1 MDHREDIIKMLS
13 ELKTELANRFKVD
26 NLGLFGSFGRSEQ
39 NMESDIDILVEFRQG
54 ADLLDLV
61 ALGNFL
67 EEKLGR
73 RVDIV
78 TKRALRPEIRDQ
90 VLKEV
95 SMV

>member
-1 MDHREDIIKMLS
+1 MDHREDIMKLLS
-13 ELKTELANRFKVD
+13 ELKAELADRFKVD

-39 NMESDIDILVEFRQG
+39 NIESDIDILVEFRQG

-61 ALGNFL
+61 ALGDFL
-67 EEKLGR
+67 EKKLGR
-73 RVDIV
+73 RVDAV

-90 VLKEV
+90 VLKDV

>member
-1 MDHREDIIKMLS
+1 MDRREDIIKMLS
-13 ELKTELANRFKVD
+13 ESKAELADRFKVD

-61 ALGNFL
+61 ALGEFL
-67 EEKLGR
+67 EKKLGR